1 MTVLAEP
8 TPFSADQ
15 RTARLSLTP
24 ADQWS
29 GGPLDGAW
37 WPFSRDLGRELPA
50 LAAALDPLWGR
61 ITRITVNPSR
71 WPVIPRKVPVNG
83 HVVGVGV
90 FAAEQDPHELFL
102 ASYTVGRWDLLIV
115 PPETAPD
122 RAAEL
127 MRAAADPHN
136 TRTASGVLEVVG
148 PSVVPAARRAGT
160 RNALTDAA
168 DDAAGWESEG
178 GAVRAAPAR
187 TGYGR

>member
-8 TPFSADQ
+8 TSLSADQ
-15 RTARLSLTP
+15 RTARLSLTS

-50 LAAALDPLWGR
+50 LTAALDPLWGR
-61 ITRITVNPSR
+61 ITRITVNPSH
-71 WPVIPRKVPVNG
+71 WPVIPRKVPVDG

-102 ASYTVGRWDLLIV
+102 ASYTVGRWNLLIV
-115 PPETAPD
+115 PPENIPD
-122 RAAEL
+122 RAAQL

-136 TRTASGVLEVVG
+136 TRTASGLLEVPG
-148 PSVVPAARRAGT
+148 PSGVPAARRAGT
-160 RNALTDAA
+160 RNALSDAA
-168 DDAAGWESEG
+168 GDAAGWESEG
-178 GAVRAAPAR
+178 GAVREAPAR